1 MVDYLGV
8 YCVERC
14 WKRFHVDQQR
24 HSWNGIR
31 YFVTVASDFVTGAQ
45 EGVNAIANVYS
56 TTLF

>member
-1 MVDYLGV
+1 MVDCLGV
-8 YCVERC
+8 YCVEL

-24 HSWNGIR
+24 HSWNGIC
-31 YFVTVASDFVTGAQ
+31 YFVRVASDFVTGAQ